1 MEILFCILL
10 STKAINSYGNWHLE
24 VEDSWLRKRKKI
36 IIITLHCTVLHCDD
50 HFLSSLLPLLFT
62 PVCSLYEI
70 ADLCIYNR
78 GAGNRGGNLCNW
90 ISF

>member
-1 MEILFCILL
+1 MASI
-10 STKAINSYGNWHLE
+10 YVE
-24 VEDSWLRKRKKI
+24 VEIEKERERRLAL
-36 IIITLHCTVLHCDD
+36 LHCTVLYCDD
-50 HFLSSLLPLLFT
+50 HFLLPLSLLLPQLFT